1 MKKLLKELS
10 SEEVKRII
18 KETIQDT
25 AVESILEEDEPVEE
39 PELEKEP
46 QWLATIITPAMQS
59 ILKRWGAK
67 VIGKPYMK
75 RIDILFPV
83 SLVSDLNSKESY
95 IKKEFG
101 ALSQKTAPVV
111 SQIKK
116 RLLKDKIKASID
128 GEPYT
133 VLQCTWGEHGNLV
146 FRRVV

>member
-10 SEEVKRII
+10 SEEIKQII
-18 KETIQDT
+18 EETIQDT
-25 AVESILEEDEPVEE
+25 AVESILEEDEPIEEPEPVEE
-39 PELEKEP
+39 P
-46 QWLATIITPAMQS
+46 QWVATIITPAMQS

-67 VIGKPYMK
+67 IVGKPYMK
-75 RIDILFPV
+75 QIDILFPV
-83 SLVSDLNSKESY
+83 SLISDLNSKDSY

-116 RLLKDKIKASID
+116 RLLKDRLKATVD
-128 GEPYT
+128 GEPYMT
-133 VLQCTWGEHGNLV
+133 LVCTWGEHGNLT